1 YIQVRLQE
9 IMKKHIILIADE
21 SNRPIETVQIS
32 GVTMKMLKSRK
43 LKNAKYDLQLSVE
56 TLYDRRRIVLTRR

>member
-1 YIQVRLQE
+1 AE
-9 IMKKHIILIADE
+9 IK
-21 SNRPIETVQIS
+21 RRIETGQIS
-32 GVTMKMLKSRK
+32 GVTVKMLKSRK